1 MELIH
6 RLVILIAFAGLLSAY
21 KSKAQSPSSSTSPA
35 RQLDALLQD
44 YGYQAFVHPHTGVFY
59 DGLAPANLSGIK
71 ISVVRLRSGSLWR
84 RGVHS
89 FKEFDIPIGLIVH
102 PYVERIVFV
111 YQNLGNWSSVY
122 YPLPGFT
129 YLAPLLGLLIYDAA
143 NLSAKNLPELDFVAS
158 KSPIMINFTNV
169 APVLN
174 GLTPQCVW
182 FNLDGLPEFRD
193 LVSENACSTYRQ
205 GHFSIVVNSTGLAPS
220 PSPGGGP
227 VPGLSPGPSPGP
239 SKSHKS
245 KVWKI
250 VGGVAGGFV
259 GLVLLGLL
267 LVWLLIHRQNKK
279 VAEMEHQADVG
290 EALQMTRVGST
301 QAPVA
306 SGTRTQPILENEYV
320 A

>member
-1 MELIH
+1 MVSLQPTF
-6 RLVILIAFAGLLSAY
+6 LVSRF
-21 KSKAQSPSSSTSPA
+21 P
-35 RQLDALLQD
+35 
-44 YGYQAFVHPHTGVFY
+44 
-59 DGLAPANLSGIK
+59 
-71 ISVVRLRSGSLWR
+71 VVRLRSGSLWR

-174 GLTPQCVW
+174 GLTPQC
-182 FNLDGLPEFRD
+182 
-193 LVSENACSTYRQ
+193 

-290 EALQMTRVGST
+290 EALQMTRTKLANKADVLFI
-301 QAPVA
+301 PLRLCFP
-306 SGTRTQPILENEYV
+306 GTTSKSSFQEVSIMPEARDKAVI
-320 A
+320 